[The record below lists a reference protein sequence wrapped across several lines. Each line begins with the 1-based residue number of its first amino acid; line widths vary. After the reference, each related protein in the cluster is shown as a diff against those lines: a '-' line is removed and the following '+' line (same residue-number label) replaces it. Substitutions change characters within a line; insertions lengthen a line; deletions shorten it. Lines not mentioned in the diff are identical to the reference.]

1 MYHMKKRTIR
11 ELHLRT
17 SAVISEATEGHTVVI
32 TRRGV
37 PVAELRPFR
46 RGSQPRT
53 LPDREAWLASFPQVR
68 GDSGKFLEEDRS

>member
-1 MYHMKKRTIR
+1 MKEKTLR

-17 SAVISEATEGHTVVI
+17 SMVVSEVMEGHTVVV
-32 TRRGV
+32 TRHGV

-46 RGSQPRT
+46 RGARART
-53 LPDREAWLASFPQVR
+53 LPDREAWLAKFPRVR

>member
-1 MYHMKKRTIR
+1 MKEKTLR

-17 SAVISEATEGHTVVI
+17 STVVGEVMEGHTVVV

-46 RGSQPRT
+46 RGAGART
-53 LPDREAWLASFPQVR
+53 LPDREAWLATFPRVR